1 MNNKN
6 CAPLVWPALLYFCAP
21 GLAWAEDSDF
31 FKDSTATL
39 QARNYYFQRN
49 YLDIR
54 GAEKPKAEE
63 WAQGFI
69 LNFKSGYT
77 PGTVGFGIDAVA
89 TLGLKLDSGRGRVGT
104 GLLSIKD
111 SGAPADDYS
120 RLGPTLK
127 ARFSKTELRLGELQP
142 DIPVLPFSDIR
153 LLPPSYQG
161 VSFSSSELAGLTLQG
176 GRIKSTSLRN
186 EAGDEKLIAMLGYIP
201 QRASPSDAFNYMG
214 GDYSFNESRTT
225 VSGWYAQ
232 LEDIYRQ
239 SYVGIKHKQLVG
251 RWSLSGTLAQ
261 YDAVEDGDH
270 LIGKVD
276 NRALYGTLGVARSG
290 HAVTVGYQRM
300 YGDTAFPRV
309 FANIAPLANELPT
322 YDFSSQDEVS
332 YQVRYDYD
340 FAAVGVPGL
349 LFSTRYVVGNNVE
362 TGRGYEGKDSERD
375 IDMSYVFQSGPVK
388 GFGIRLRDAVARSNY
403 RTDIDEYRVVLSYTW
418 KLL

>member
-6 CAPLVWPALLYFCAP
+6 CAPLVWPTLLYFCAP

-54 GAEKPKAEE
+54 GTEKPKAEE

-225 VSGWYAQ
+225 G
-232 LEDIYRQ
+232 
-239 SYVGIKHKQLVG
+239 
-251 RWSLSGTLAQ
+251 
-261 YDAVEDGDH
+261 
-270 LIGKVD
+270 
-276 NRALYGTLGVARSG
+276 
-290 HAVTVGYQRM
+290 
-300 YGDTAFPRV
+300 
-309 FANIAPLANELPT
+309 
-322 YDFSSQDEVS
+322 
-332 YQVRYDYD
+332 
-340 FAAVGVPGL
+340 
-349 LFSTRYVVGNNVE
+349 
-362 TGRGYEGKDSERD
+362 
-375 IDMSYVFQSGPVK
+375 VFQGS
-388 GFGIRLRDAVARSNY
+388 
-403 RTDIDEYRVVLSYTW
+403 
-418 KLL
+418 

>member
-1 MNNKN
+1 MKN
-6 CAPLVWPALLYFCAP
+6 DYTGPLWPALLVCCAP
-21 GLAWAEDSDF
+21 SLVWAEDSDF

-77 PGTVGFGIDAVA
+77 PGPIGFGIDGIA
-89 TLGLKLDSGRGRVGT
+89 TLGLKLDSGTGRVGT
-104 GLLSIKD
+104 GLLPIKD

-120 RLGPTLK
+120 RVGLTLK
-127 ARFSKTELRLGELQP
+127 ARVSKTEFKFGELQP

-161 VSFSSSELAGLTLQG
+161 ASFSSSEFAGLTLQG

-186 EAGDEKLIAMLGYIP
+186 EAGDEKLTTILGYIP
-201 QRASPSDAFNYMG
+201 QRKASSDAFNYMG
-214 GDYSFNESRTT
+214 GDYSFNESHTT

-239 SYVGIKHKQLVG
+239 SYIGIKHNQALGPWAVTA
-251 RWSLSGTLAQ
+251 TLAQ

-270 LIGKVD
+270 LIGDVD
-276 NRALYGTLGVARSG
+276 NRALYGTLGIARSG
-290 HAVTVGYQRM
+290 HTLTAGYQKM
-300 YGDTAFPRV
+300 YGDTGFPRV

-322 YDFSSQDEVS
+322 YDFSSQGEVS
-332 YQVRYDYD
+332 YQLRYDYN
-340 FAAVGVPGL
+340 FAAAGIPGL
-349 LFSTRYVVGNNVE
+349 LFSTRYVQGSNVE
-362 TGRGYEGKDSERD
+362 TGRGYEGKDTERD
-375 IDMSYVFQSGPVK
+375 IDMSYVIQGGPVK
-388 GFGIRLRDAVARSNY
+388 GLGIRLRDAVARSNY